1 MEDVAST
8 SDTRLPWL
16 PFLAGV
22 LAGGAGLVLV
32 RALSPRPSLDPR
44 LLKLDGDHPG
54 VAPVVVV
61 PGILGS
67 ELLRPDGTQVWLNA
81 GNALGH
87 HDLALPATLPLGSGR
102 DGLVPG
108 DLLGTDDVL
117 PRLFGFTEYPDLVDL
132 LRGAGLHYHVFTY
145 DWRRDL
151 AECAARLGERL
162 DALAEDL
169 GNPDTRFNL
178 VGHSMGGL
186 VARYYL
192 RFGGAPL
199 QDGAP
204 VTWAGSRRIRSLAL
218 VAAPNTGSV
227 PSLDAILNG
236 SRVGLSFTTL
246 AASVISTMPSIYQLL
261 PPAGAPAMLDERLSP
276 LAADLHD
283 PATWERFGWG
293 PFGNE
298 SRRRGTPAGEGPPDS
313 RRAFVAA
320 ALERARLFHR
330 ALSRTPETRCPV
342 RGGAM
347 GGDCLPT
354 LGHAIVSDTR
364 GAFPRFEPR
373 TRAEAAVMMEAGD
386 GRVTRASVL
395 ASHLP
400 EADASDVGAGI
411 PEIESAFFGA
421 ADHHGIYGEAT
432 FQSVLLRILLRVARS
447 RTARS
452 AAV

>member
-1 MEDVAST
+1 MASSSRQT
-8 SDTRLPWL
+8 TTRPWL

-22 LAGGAGLVLV
+22 LAGGAGLVLA
-32 RALSPRPSLDPR
+32 RALARRPSLDLR
-44 LLKLDGDHPG
+44 LLRRNGNDPD

-67 ELLRPDGTQVWLNA
+67 ELVRSDGTQVWLNA
-81 GNALGH
+81 GNAVGH

-108 DLLGTDDVL
+108 RLLGTDDVL
-117 PRLFGFTEYPDLVDL
+117 PRIFGFTEYPDLVDI
-132 LRGAGLHYHVFTY
+132 LRGAGLRYHVFTY

-151 AECAARLGERL
+151 AECAARLDERL
-162 DALAEDL
+162 EALAGEL
-169 GNPDTRFNL
+169 GDPEARFSL

-199 QDGAP
+199 REDAP
-204 VTWAGSRRIRSLAL
+204 VSWAGARRLRSLTL
-218 VAAPNTGSV
+218 VATPNSGSV

-236 SRVGLSFTTL
+236 NRVGLSFTTL

-261 PPAGAPAMLDERLSP
+261 PPAGTPSLLDERLGP
-276 LAADLHD
+276 LAADVQD

-293 PFGNE
+293 PFGNVN
-298 SRRRGTPAGEGPPDS
+298 RRRSGPSREGPSDS

-320 ALERARLFHR
+320 ALERARAFHR
-330 ALSRTPETRCPV
+330 ALARTPETPCPIRV
-342 RGGAM
+342 AAL

-354 LGHAIVSDTR
+354 LGRAIVPEGRYAS
-364 GAFPRFEPR
+364 PRFEPR
-373 TRAEAAVMMEAGD
+373 TRAEAAVMLEAGD

-395 ASHLP
+395 ASHVP
-400 EADASDVGAGI
+400 DADASVLGSGI
-411 PEIESAFFGA
+411 PEIDGAFFGA
-421 ADHHGIYGEAT
+421 ADHHGIYGETT
-432 FQSVLLRILLRVARS
+432 FQSVLLRILLRGERS
-447 RTARS
+447 KTLRP